1 MRRLELARGT
11 RRGPASSEDL
21 DSSRRRTAAARAD
34 RAGRIFWCGAFYDFG
49 ASRGDHDRCVVARRA
64 STAAF
69 FAASPTK
76 NERFQALIATIFC
89 HDDWTISTV
98 F

>member
-1 MRRLELARGT
+1 VPSARHKAT
-11 RRGPASSEDL
+11 T
-21 DSSRRRTAAARAD
+21 TAAFVPDARQ
-34 RAGRIFWCGAFYDFG
+34 
-49 ASRGDHDRCVVARRA
+49 
-64 STAAF
+64 TAAF